1 MMLTLGRKPEEGIMQ
16 ANAPSIE
23 CSSVCFRLRENG
35 GKRCEVWLLRDGVVE
50 QLQRGACSVG
60 RGTVVGAE

>member
-1 MMLTLGRKPEEGIMQ
+1 MQ